1 MVLSFFSL
9 KDSQSVEGVSNSE
22 VMEYVTRKFLEL
34 TEINAEHNKRQMR
47 ESAKLR
53 QKVLEVFKPKGKAPC
68 DSKAVDVDEAASNGV
83 EPVMLDGRNLMD
95 FPVCDGASS
104 FGRLLC
110 AKYFGSEEHCT
121 LMFER
126 LDCKVRRSGGRVPCD
141 PAIEE
146 EFTSMH
152 T

>member
-1 MVLSFFSL
+1 
-9 KDSQSVEGVSNSE
+9 
-22 VMEYVTRKFLEL
+22 
-34 TEINAEHNKRQMR
+34 MR

-53 QKVLEVFKPKGKAPC
+53 QKVLEVLNSKGKAPG
-68 DSKAVDVDEAASNGV
+68 DPKAVDFDEAASNDV

-95 FPVCDGASS
+95 FPVCYGVSS
-104 FGRLLC
+104 FGRLLG
-110 AKYFGSEEHCT
+110 AKYIGSEEHCT

-126 LDCKVRRSGGRVPCD
+126 LGCKVRRSGGRVPCD

-146 EFTSMH
+146 EFTSMQ